1 MYKLGF
7 LKIPKINFS
16 NKGSVRVIK
25 LMGPA
30 IIGTAAV
37 QVNLLIDTIV
47 ASLLI
52 TGSISWLYFS
62 DRLIELPLAI
72 FGIAIS
78 IVMLPVLS
86 EYFQKS
92 RMSDYS
98 ETLEK
103 STKLSLLIAIPSLV
117 GLIILSAPI
126 VSSLFMYGNFQSY
139 DARMTSLSLITYSLG
154 SVSYTH
160 LRAHET

>member
-1 MYKLGF
+1 MSLSYGVLVAGVVQLTIQLPLMYKLGF

-16 NKGSVRVIK
+16 NKGSVKVIK

-86 EYFQKS
+86 EYFQKA
-92 RMSDYS
+92 
-98 ETLEK
+98 E
-103 STKLSLLIAIPSLV
+103 
-117 GLIILSAPI
+117 
-126 VSSLFMYGNFQSY
+126 
-139 DARMTSLSLITYSLG
+139 
-154 SVSYTH
+154 
-160 LRAHET
+160 